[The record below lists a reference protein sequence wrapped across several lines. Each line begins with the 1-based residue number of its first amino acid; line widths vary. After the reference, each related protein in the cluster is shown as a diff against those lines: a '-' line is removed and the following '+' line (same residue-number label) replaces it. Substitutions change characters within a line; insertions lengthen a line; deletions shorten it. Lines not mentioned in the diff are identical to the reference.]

1 MNLIRTTF
9 YTGTATIIRTIS
21 GFVLSKIVAMQ
32 IGPSGLAF
40 FGQFQNFVSMLMQF
54 ASGAI
59 NTGVVKYTSEFR
71 SDEEE
76 KRKIFSTALKICVF
90 ASIPAILLLLFF
102 AEDLSVLFLKSV
114 EYSFVF
120 RIFAVTLLL
129 FVLNNLL
136 MAILNGQQDIRRY
149 TMVNIS
155 SSLLGLIITGTL
167 VYFWSLKGA
176 LVALATN
183 QSVVFFVTLAMVL
196 KSDWFKCKLFSGSF
210 DKNYFK
216 KLMKYTAMALVSA
229 LIVPSSQM
237 YLRNYVGENLSWEQ
251 AGYWQGM
258 LKISG
263 AYLSLVTTTLGVYY
277 LPKLSELKEKHELR
291 REILYGFKMILP
303 VVIVFSSLV
312 YIFRDF
318 IIVLLFTKDFMPMR
332 NLFAVQLLG
341 DCIKISSWLFSY
353 LMKAKA
359 MGKVFIL
366 TEIFFCVNFLF
377 LSVFFLQTYGLVG
390 LVYAYALNYFLYFIF
405 NFFWFRDI
413 LFCSK
418 KSYC

>member
-32 IGPSGLAF
+32 VGPSGLAF

-59 NTGVVKYTSEFR
+59 NAGVVKYTSEFR

-102 AEDLSVLFLKSV
+102 AEYFSVLFLKSV

-120 RIFAVTLLL
+120 RIFAFTLLL

-155 SSLLGLIITGTL
+155 SSIVGLILTGLL

-183 QSVVFFVTLAMVL
+183 QSLMFFITLAMVL
-196 KSDWFKCKLFSGSF
+196 KSHWFKFSLFSGQF
-210 DKNYFK
+210 NKNYFK
-216 KLMKYTAMALVSA
+216 KFMKYTVMALTSA
-229 LIVPSSQM
+229 LVVPTSQM
-237 YLRNYVGENLSWEQ
+237 YLRNYVGENMSWDQ
-251 AGYWQGM
+251 AGYWQGL

-303 VVIVFSSLV
+303 VVILFSSLV

-318 IIVLLFTKDFMPMR
+318 IIIILFTKDFMPMR
-332 NLFAVQLLG
+332 DLFAVQLLG

-353 LMKAKA
+353 LMLAKA
-359 MGKVFIL
+359 MGKLFIFS
-366 TEIFFCVNFLF
+366 EVFFCASFVF
-377 LSVFFLQTYGLVG
+377 LSVFFLNTYGLVG
-390 LVYAYALNYFLYFIF
+390 LVYAYALNYTLYLFFNLFYFQDIF
-405 NFFWFRDI
+405 FNGDDI
-413 LFCSK
+413 
-418 KSYC
+418 